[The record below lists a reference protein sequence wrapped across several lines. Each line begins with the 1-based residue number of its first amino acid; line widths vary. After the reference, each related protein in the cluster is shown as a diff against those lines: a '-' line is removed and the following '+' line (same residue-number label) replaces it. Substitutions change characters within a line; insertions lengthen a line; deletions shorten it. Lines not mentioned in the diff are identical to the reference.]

1 MREGAVSMRGARPRR
16 PPCYERT
23 GDYWTATRTSVLT
36 NDAGG
41 SSCMMSDRGE
51 YRITYD
57 PSCRSMA
64 WTLVSD
70 TCTARATALDS
81 AVFTRL

>member
-1 MREGAVSMRGARPRR
+1 
-16 PPCYERT
+16 
-23 GDYWTATRTSVLT
+23 
-36 NDAGG
+36 
-41 SSCMMSDRGE
+41 MMSDRGE

-57 PSCRSMA
+57 PSCRNMA

-70 TCTARATALDS
+70 TCTARATALNG